1 MFSPYVSE
9 ISFLIF
15 FFNSFCLY
23 FFLHLVGLFFCSPFF
38 YSIPCIHLSSRPPPP
53 VPPLLSFSVYNESL
67 YAPLISSIDI
77 CCHDQS
83 VVFLGLTRLFAK
95 PTFFKMLLEGKIK
108 TVIFNCIY
116 FASTK
121 SISIDDQP
129 MLSMLIIVLFNF
141 HAVFY
146 QIT

>member
-1 MFSPYVSE
+1 MYQNFFCIFYLLLFFIFLPPSCC
-9 ISFLIF
+9 SFL
-15 FFNSFCLY
+15 LL
-23 FFLHLVGLFFCSPFF
+23 FFLLFYTVFL
-38 YSIPCIHLSSRPPPP
+38 SILPRPRPPF
-53 VPPLLSFSVYNESL
+53 LLFSVYNESL

-116 FASTK
+116 FESTK
-121 SISIDDQP
+121 SILIDDQP
-129 MLSMLIIVLFNF
+129 MLSMFIIVFFNF
-141 HAVFY
+141 YAFIY
-146 QIT
+146 QTT

>member
-9 ISFLIF
+9 SSFLIF
-15 FFNSFCLY
+15 FLI
-23 FFLHLVGLFFCSPFF
+23 LFFYIPS
-38 YSIPCIHLSSRPPPP
+38 SILLLFSFALLSSILYLVFIYPP
-53 VPPLLSFSVYNESL
+53 VPPRPRPPLLSFSVYNESL

-108 TVIFNCIY
+108 TVIFNYIY

-121 SISIDDQP
+121 SILIDDQP
-129 MLSMLIIVLFNF
+129 MLSMLIIVFFNF
-141 HAVFY
+141 YAFIY
-146 QIT
+146 QTT